1 MPKCC
6 LTNYNIPHRPRI
18 RKGENRTA
26 GASEQSENRSVS
38 TPVFKNDGVKRSRA
52 SVAAVMTAAMVAAG
66 VAALTVL
73 VIVVV
78 AADVR
83 VVAEISGQQRMD
95 SRVGITADAA

>member
-1 MPKCC
+1 M
-6 LTNYNIPHRPRI
+6 
-18 RKGENRTA
+18 A
-26 GASEQSENRSVS
+26 
-38 TPVFKNDGVKRSRA
+38 
-52 SVAAVMTAAMVAAG
+52 AAMVAAG

-95 SRVGITADAA
+95 SRVGITADAAEEPDAACAAPAVRRRRCRRR